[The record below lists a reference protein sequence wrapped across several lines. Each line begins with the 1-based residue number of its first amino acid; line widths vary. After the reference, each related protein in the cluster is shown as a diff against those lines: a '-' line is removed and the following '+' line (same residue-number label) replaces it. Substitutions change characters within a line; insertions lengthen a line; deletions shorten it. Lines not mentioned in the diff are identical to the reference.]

1 MIINENKLRQIIK
14 QEINE
19 HLIQEGK
26 FQDAMNWIKGK
37 GKSAINATKDFLL
50 KLKQELGETKE
61 GSKILIK
68 MVKGNKLTPEESN
81 ELTTQAKDLAKGI
94 PLLGLVALP
103 GGGIATIALVKLAK
117 KYNIDLL
124 PTAFRDKG

>member
-1 MIINENKLRQIIK
+1 MIINENKLKYIIR
-14 QEINE
+14 QEIKE
-19 HLIQEGK
+19 HMIQEGK
-26 FQDAMNWIKGK
+26 FQDVLGWIKDK
-37 GKSAINATKDFLL
+37 GKSAVDATKGFLL
-50 KLKQELGETKE
+50 KLKQELAETKE

-68 MVKGNKLTPEESN
+68 MVRGNKLTPEESK

-117 KYNIDLL
+117 KYNVDLL
-124 PTAFRDKG
+124 PTSFKEKD

>member
-1 MIINENKLRQIIK
+1 MIIGENKLKQIIR

-19 HLIQEGK
+19 HMIQEGK
-26 FQDAMNWIKGK
+26 FQDVMNWIRDKGK
-37 GKSAINATKDFLL
+37 GAIDTTKEFLL

-103 GGGIATIALVKLAK
+103 GGGVATIALVKLAK

-124 PTAFRDKG
+124 PTAFKEGV